1 MRQKVL
7 VQTALRLAQEGCHLH
22 LVART
27 QADLTDA
34 AKRIT
39 KQVGSSVRINFHSFD
54 LSQSQDVDAMFT
66 ACDPIDILVNNAGA
80 IPGGTLQEVDE
91 ETWRFGW
98 ELKVFGY
105 INSCRRAYE
114 RMKQRRSGVIINVI
128 GTGGERP
135 VATYAAGAGG
145 NAALM
150 SLTKAL
156 GGASLEDGIRVVGE
170 NPSPIM
176 TDRLESGCKI
186 QAEKRFG
193 NASRWTKCM
202 TVSRP
207 SVTHPVNH
215 ITSQIW

>member
-27 QADLTDA
+27 QADLADA